1 MVGEGPA
8 EGVVGL
14 RDWNQLGV
22 ALGGLNSL
30 LAEYFISAF
39 QAFESKKW
47 LSDIQNHRS
56 KAGWGISGTG
66 KAGSDQPE
74 EGKRKSP
81 PQSYTSVARDV
92 QHSRKVASKHNVGDK
107 YHGIMRTASRRHT
120 YRMRY
125 GHCCWDLKNGL
136 GCDNARDHRRYS

>member
-1 MVGEGPA
+1 VVGEGPA

-47 LSDIQNHRS
+47 LLTF
-56 KAGWGISGTG
+56 KTTG
-66 KAGSDQPE
+66 AKPGGEYQGRVKLADQPE